1 MKTKFDYLDT
11 TEASQIEG
19 LSEVLIQVNRSAA
32 VVKGGRRFSFA
43 ALTVAGNRSGT
54 VGQGFGKAR
63 QVPNAIEKATKDAR
77 KHMIRVPLTGDG
89 TIPHEVNGRYCGSMV
104 RLIPA
109 APGTGVIAGAAVK
122 AVLVAAG
129 VQNILTKTFGS
140 TNPVNVLKA
149 TVHALKSLRTREQ
162 VQSLRGL
169 ELEPYAWPKLAVTI
183 AASEKATGTAT
194 AAAAGT

>member
-1 MKTKFDYLDT
+1 MKPKFDYLDT
-11 TEASQIEG
+11 TEASQLEG
-19 LSEVLIQVNRSAA
+19 LSEVLIQINRSAA

-77 KHMIRVPLTGDG
+77 KHMLRVPLTPDG

-109 APGTGVIAGAAVK
+109 APGTGVIAGSSVRAVCEM
-122 AVLVAAG
+122 AG
-129 VQNILTKTFGS
+129 VKNILSKAYGS
-140 TNPVNVLKA
+140 TNPVNLVKA
-149 TVHALKSLRTREQ
+149 TFHALTQLRTREQ
-162 VQSLRGL
+162 VAQLRGV
-169 ELEPYAWPKLAVTI
+169 ELT
-183 AASEKATGTAT
+183 
-194 AAAAGT
+194 

>member
-11 TEASQIEG
+11 TEASQLDG
-19 LSEVLIQVNRSAA
+19 LTEVLIQVNRSAA

-43 ALTVAGNRSGT
+43 ALTVAGNRGGI

-77 KHMIRVPLTGDG
+77 KHMIRVPLTSDG

-109 APGTGVIAGAAVK
+109 APGTGVIAGASVRAVCEM
-122 AVLVAAG
+122 AG
-129 VQNILTKTFGS
+129 VKNILTKAYGS
-140 TNPVNVLKA
+140 TNPVNLVKA
-149 TVHALKSLRTREQ
+149 TFHALTLLRTREQ
-162 VQSLRGL
+162 VAALRGVQL
-169 ELEPYAWPKLAVTI
+169 
-183 AASEKATGTAT
+183 S
-194 AAAAGT
+194 